1 MVKTNLPSEI
11 VTAAATMLSRYIP
24 WLTPDAL
31 QKALETYNPNATSEK
46 DSRPLKPLTRKKA
59 AEELGVSVPTVDR
72 YTASGRLERV
82 TYSARAVRISAESVY
97 NLMKGGK

>member
-1 MVKTNLPSEI
+1 MVKEI
-11 VTAAATMLSRYIP
+11 PEEIAMAASGVLSPYVP
-24 WLTPDAL
+24 WLTPISL
-31 QKALETYNPNATSEK
+31 KKMLNNHNLNATSEK